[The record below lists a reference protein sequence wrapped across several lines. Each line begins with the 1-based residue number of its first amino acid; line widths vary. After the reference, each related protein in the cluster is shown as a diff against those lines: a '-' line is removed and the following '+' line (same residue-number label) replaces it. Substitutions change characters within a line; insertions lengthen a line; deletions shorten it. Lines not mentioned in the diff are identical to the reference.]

1 MQEEEAQCQGGHA
14 VVGTPKVSMHRIRL
28 AEITRDM
35 QLLPTVQPTLSP
47 SCRAPPGSV
56 AHRAQLGLCT
66 RGRTAGV
73 LQREV
78 QQEQSSWDALGP
90 LILAHGLGRRGLVDT
105 SKPHGHPVEQ
115 EVSL

>member
-14 VVGTPKVSMHRIRL
+14 VVGTPKARCT
-28 AEITRDM
+28 EF
-35 QLLPTVQPTLSP
+35 VQPTLSP
-47 SCRAPPGSV
+47 SCQAPPGSV

-78 QQEQSSWDALGP
+78 QREQSSWDALGP
-90 LILAHGLGRRGLVDT
+90 LILTHGLGRRGLVDT

-115 EVSL
+115 EVVL